1 MGGSSTNR
9 VQMSPVAKRKK
20 QTTKHVKAPASS
32 VKASGM
38 KIYLNGKFLDKAA
51 ATVSVFDHGLLY
63 GDGVFEGI
71 RSYNGLVFKL
81 REHIDR
87 LFESAHTIMLMVPMS
102 REELIEVVK
111 QSLKVNKLRD
121 AYIRLVV
128 TRGEGDLGL
137 DPRKCTRP
145 TVFVIADKIELYPN
159 SLYERG
165 LDLIT
170 VATQR
175 NIPEALNPQ
184 IKSLNYL
191 NNILAKIEAV
201 NAGYEEAI
209 MLSPSGYV
217 TECTG
222 ENIFI
227 ISAKGGSASGGKG
240 IQLLTPPPYIGVLRG
255 ITRQAVMT
263 LAAKL
268 KLDVREELLT
278 RYELFNADEC
288 FLTGTAAEIVP
299 VVKIDGR
306 VIGKGKPGEITKR
319 LQTAFRQ
326 LTKTD
331 GVRY

>member
-1 MGGSSTNR
+1 
-9 VQMSPVAKRKK
+9 
-20 QTTKHVKAPASS
+20 
-32 VKASGM
+32 M
-38 KIYLNGKFLDKAA
+38 KVYLNGKFVDARQA
-51 ATVSVFDHGLLY
+51 SVSVFDHGLLY

-71 RSYNGLVFKL
+71 RSYNGLIFKL
-81 REHIDR
+81 REHINR
-87 LFESAHTIMLMVPMS
+87 LFESAHTIMLTIPLTK
-102 REELIEVVK
+102 EELIEVVK
-111 QSLKVNKLRD
+111 QSLRVNALRN

-145 TVFVIADKIELYPN
+145 TVFVIADRIELYPK

-165 LDLIT
+165 LELIT

-175 NIPEALNPQ
+175 NVPEALNPQ

-191 NNILAKIEAV
+191 NNIMAKIEAIT
-201 NAGYEEAI
+201 AGYEEAI

-222 ENIFI
+222 ENLFI
-227 ISAKGGSASGGKG
+227 VRGKG
-240 IQLLTPPPYIGVLRG
+240 LLTPPPYIGVLRG
-255 ITRQAVMT
+255 ITRQTVMA
-263 LAAKL
+263 LGVQLRRA
-268 KLDVREELLT
+268 VREELLT
-278 RYELFNADEC
+278 RHDLFNADEC

-306 VIGKGKPGEITKR
+306 VIGSGKPGPMTTR
-319 LQTAFRQ
+319 LQRAFRR
-326 LTKTD
+326 LTKTE